1 MPQTTTLQRGSTDK
15 AIPAR
20 VVRVTPAGVIV
31 ALPDGRQGLVRDTRP
46 EVLAKFSRIPRYKP
60 GDSLEIVIQLTEQAG
75 QINEDFWLAEAYF
88 WNITADRFPIGALV
102 NGVVDGIMPYGVFVE
117 LEKEFSGLV
126 HVSRL
131 PDWMKGEIGNVFW
144 PGDSVKVTIDSIDRK
159 RRRVALSMHQLEKHR
174 WNNGVDPSAA
184 MAESAVQ
191 EFSANQ
197 LNSTAIQQLLNSA
210 PKSIVVVED
219 DQDQRLSLANWLRN
233 VGQRVVYV
241 AEKAEEALE
250 FLEGQSVDL
259 VLMDIGLPGMD
270 GIAAARQ
277 IKTRWPELRCVLMT
291 DWGRAER
298 RDKELTPLRK
308 EGVTLLIKPLL
319 PVHLAETLL
328 EKPNESPT
336 PFSSPTRMTLEQ
348 SVFTVPKAEQSELA
362 AMLLRA
368 ISAAQADKAILFE
381 LDIDQSQIKVFEHKG
396 SISLRNTA
404 WPELIYS
411 PIRNVAEE
419 QIVFTANH
427 VQQETA
433 GRLKHILPLL
443 DFSACCGVPVP
454 AHLRKRY
461 ALFLFFGRPLAFI
474 PNALIASAEGSA
486 ARIASWLE
494 RQQLIKQTADL
505 QRVALLG
512 QLSRTMIHEISG
524 RISPLNL
531 SLQNLEDGCKRVE
544 QCAITSP
551 EDVIKETARTKEE
564 LQKLTQQTQSMTHT
578 MHSFGKITRSGV
590 EELIRLDEIA
600 HEVVSLLNETAKE
613 NHIQLI
619 LRPAPKL
626 YFTRAMITYL
636 QQVLVNVV
644 QNAVQQIALTR
655 TESGGRVE
663 IQMLQTKYEGKNIL
677 RLYVQ
682 DDGPGI
688 HRRLWERI
696 FEMDYT
702 TREDGSGLGLFI
714 ARSLIESQGGRVFV
728 ESSHT
733 LWGTTM
739 VVELP
744 YRI

>member
-1 MPQTTTLQRGSTDK
+1 MLYSQPLH
-15 AIPAR
+15 AR
-20 VVRVTPAGVIV
+20 VVRATPAGLIV
-31 ALPDGRQGLVRDTRP
+31 ALPDGRQGLVRDTNP
-46 EVLAKFSRIPRYKP
+46 EILAKFPRIPRYKP
-60 GDSLEIVIQLTEQAG
+60 GDSLEIVVQPIEAVG
-75 QINEDFWLAEAYF
+75 QHSEEIWLAEAYL
-88 WNITADRFPIGALV
+88 WNVTADGFPVGALV
-102 NGVVDGIMPYGVFVE
+102 SGVVDGIMPYGVFVE
-117 LEKEFSGLV
+117 LEKDFSGLV
-126 HVSRL
+126 HISHL
-131 PDWMKGEIGNVFW
+131 PDWKQEAIGDVFW
-144 PGDSVKVTIDSIDRK
+144 PGDLVKVTIDAVDRK
-159 RRRVALSMHQLEKHR
+159 RRRVALSMRQLEKYR
-174 WNNGVDPSAA
+174 WNSAGHYP
-184 MAESAVQ
+184 ETVTKSAVQ
-191 EFSANQ
+191 GLSPSR
-197 LNSTAIQQLLNSA
+197 LNNTAIQQLLSSV

-219 DQDQRLSLANWLRN
+219 EEDQRLSLANWLRN

-241 AEKAEEALE
+241 AEKAEEALA
-250 FLEGQSVDL
+250 FLEAQSADL

-277 IKTRWPELRCVLMT
+277 IRFQWPELRCVLMT

-308 EGVTLLIKPLL
+308 EGVSLLIKPLL
-319 PVHLAETLL
+319 PNHLAEMLL
-328 EKPNESPT
+328 EKPDQSLAPS
-336 PFSSPTRMTLEQ
+336 SSPTRMTLEQ

-362 AMLLRA
+362 VMLLRA
-368 ISAAQADKAILFE
+368 ISAAQADKAVLFE
-381 LDIDQSQIKVFEHKG
+381 LDTDQAQIKVFEHKG
-396 SISLRNTA
+396 PVSLRNTA

-419 QIVFTANH
+419 QTVFTANH

-433 GRLKHILPLL
+433 GRLRYVLPLL
-443 DFSACCGVPVP
+443 DFGACCGVPVP

-461 ALFLFFGRPLAFI
+461 ALFLFFSRPLAFI

-512 QLSRTMIHEISG
+512 QLSRTVIHEISG

-531 SLQNLEDGCKRVE
+531 ILRDLEEGCKRVE
-544 QCAITSP
+544 QCALTSP
-551 EDVIKETARTKEE
+551 EEVIRETARTKEE
-564 LQKLTQQTQSMTHT
+564 LQKLTQQTQSMAHT

-590 EELIRLDEIA
+590 EELIRLDEVA
-600 HEVVSLLNETAKE
+600 HEVVSLLSETAKE
-613 NHIQLI
+613 NKVELI

-644 QNAVQQIALTR
+644 QNAIQQIALTR
-655 TESGGRVE
+655 PERGGRVE
-663 IQMLQTKYEGKNIL
+663 IQMLQTKHEGKNIL

-688 HRRLWERI
+688 HQRLWERI

-714 ARSLIESQGGRVFV
+714 ARSLIESQGGRVFI

-739 VVELP
+739 AVELP